1 MRVFVAS
8 WFFPPST
15 SSEGIVTYKLLR
27 NSRFRYDVVSAST
40 NKWGYKSRLEPD
52 ADNINIIPVIT
63 DELGVWRDACL
74 RIFEE
79 RHKVQPYDA
88 VMTRCMPNESL
99 EVGLAIKEKYPSL
112 MWICS
117 LADPVANNP
126 YVRYAIDTSPN
137 FTQREKKQVLQEL
150 SLPQAAWSV
159 NWLDHPSNTL
169 RDQFYWKNMQDQALK
184 KADLLISPVLEQLRY
199 IDTDGTAGNKYVVIP
214 HSFDEKLYPRTDYE
228 VNWEADKIHL
238 TYTGYS
244 DALRSLNPFLEAVK
258 WIKDRYPEI
267 PKKIKIHF
275 FGNYPREIVDR
286 ALAWGIEDSFDFSG
300 NVSYLDSLALIQK
313 SDWLLHVDA
322 WFDELRDTG
331 GTIFFAG
338 KLADYMGTGKPILA
352 LTGTHSP
359 ANSIVAQYGG
369 ISVHPHDTVGLA
381 TVLLNI
387 ALGECEIQISESFR
401 ALFRSDVV
409 AARFDVL
416 LEKKE
421 KCTAPATVNLVVD
434 GEYAP
439 ANKLL
444 TVCVPAY
451 NAQDTLRRA
460 LDSLLAAKSRD
471 ELEVIVVDDGSTDG
485 VAVIAREYVER
496 YPNSVM
502 LVSKPNGGHGSGINQ
517 GMKLANGLYFRVV
530 DSDDWVDPD
539 ALDDELRYIREAKEK
554 PDIIYTPYCVVDQG
568 TGESKPWP
576 VSEKIETNRIYTF
589 AELIKEISVE
599 RVYFTLAGTS
609 FRMALLRKINL
620 HLRENT
626 FYTDNEFILR
636 AIPEANTAVFLSKR
650 VYRYLRGQAEQ
661 SVAPLS
667 FVRHYDDHERIL
679 RDLICFEQKTDIRGA
694 QRKYIRYILDQ
705 LLMTNYR
712 ILLEFDPNLQ
722 RGFDRMWQFDQWL
735 KENAPDYYVWSE
747 KHIRRVSLARGL
759 NYNAEKFSAKLK
771 ARGNPKN
778 PAKRIKHAVKEVL
791 HSPVFMNRYT
801 MHFVCS
807 QKDGNGWLYK
817 TYMSFK

>member
-40 NKWGYKSRLEPD
+40 DKWGYKSRLEPD
-52 ADNINIIPVIT
+52 ADNINIIPVMT

-79 RHKVQPYDA
+79 RHKAQPYDA

-99 EVGLAIKEKYPSL
+99 EVGLAIKEKHPSL

-137 FTQREKKQVLQEL
+137 FTQDEKKRALREL
-150 SLPQAAWSV
+150 ALPRTAWSV
-159 NWLDHPSNTL
+159 KWADHPSNTL
-169 RDQFYWKNMQDQALK
+169 RDQFYWKDLQDQALK

-199 IDTDGTAGNKYVVIP
+199 IDADGTAGNKYVVIP
-214 HSFDEKLYPRTDYE
+214 HSFDEKLYPKTDFE
-228 VNWEADKIHL
+228 AVWEADRIHL

-258 WIKDRYPEI
+258 WIRDRYPEI
-267 PKKIKIHF
+267 PRKIKIHF

-300 NVSYLDSLALIQK
+300 NVSYLDSLALLQK

-322 WFDELRDTG
+322 WFEELRDIG

-338 KLADYMGTGKPILA
+338 KLADYMGAGKPILA
-352 LTGTHSP
+352 LTGAHSP
-359 ANSIVAQYGG
+359 ADSIVAQYGG
-369 ISVHPHDTVGLA
+369 ISIHPSDTVGLA
-381 TVLLNI
+381 GALLKI
-387 ALGECEIQISESFR
+387 ALGECETQISEGFR
-401 ALFRSDVV
+401 ALFRSQ
-409 AARFDVL
+409 AAAERFDTL
-416 LEKKE
+416 LEKRE
-421 KCTAPATVNLVVD
+421 KRAAPVAAELIVD
-434 GEYAP
+434 RAYAP
-439 ANKLL
+439 AEKLL

-451 NAQDTLRRA
+451 NAQDTLRRT
-460 LDSLLAAKSRD
+460 LDSLLAVKSLD
-471 ELEVIVVDDGSTDG
+471 ALEVIVVDDGSTDG
-485 VAVIAREYVER
+485 TAKVAKEYIGR
-496 YPNSVM
+496 CPGSVM

-517 GMKLANGLYFRVV
+517 GMARANGHYFRVV
-530 DSDDWVDPD
+530 DSDDWVDSE
-539 ALDDELRYIREAKEK
+539 ALEAELCYIREAKER
-554 PDIIYTPYCVVDQG
+554 PDIIYTPYCIVDQG
-568 TGESKPWP
+568 SGASKPWP
-576 VSEKIETNRIYTF
+576 FSEKIETNRCYTF
-589 AELIKEISVE
+589 SGLIEEIGVE
-599 RVYFTLAGTS
+599 RVYFTMAGTS
-609 FRMALLRKINL
+609 FRTALLRKIDL
-620 HLRENT
+620 HLQEKS
-626 FYTDNEFILR
+626 FYTDSEFVLKP
-636 AIPEANTAVFLSKR
+636 IPEASTVVFLPKA
-650 VYRYLRGQAEQ
+650 VYKYLRGQAEQ

-667 FVRHYDDHERIL
+667 FVRHYDDHARIL
-679 RDLICFEQKTDIRGA
+679 RDLISFEQKDEMRDA
-694 QRKYIRYILDQ
+694 QRKYIRYILEQ
-705 LLMTNYR
+705 HLNTNYR
-712 ILLEFDPNLQ
+712 ILLEFDPDLRQ
-722 RGFDRMWQFDQWL
+722 GLDRMRQFDQWL
-735 KENAPDYYVWSE
+735 RENAPDYYAWTE
-747 KHIRRVSLARGL
+747 KHIRRARLARGL
-759 NYNAEKFSAKLK
+759 DYNAEKFCAKRK
-771 ARGNPKN
+771 AREDPKN

-801 MHFVCS
+801 MHFVRS